1 MINCIND
8 HQLTATV
15 VRIEWERIIVSIDIK
30 LSFAPGVD
38 KTEPLQ
44 FYAVNG
50 LFCAKALFE
59 AEQISDDHY
68 RLSMNLT
75 NPGDVRCL
83 PWREHFGN
91 CRCGSGIH
99 CKLGRP
105 IP

>member
-15 VRIEWERIIVSIDIK
+15 VRIEWERIIVSIDVK
-30 LSFAPGVD
+30 LSFASGVD

-83 PWREHFGN
+83 PVGT
-91 CRCGSGIH
+91 
-99 CKLGRP
+99 
-105 IP
+105 